1 MNKKTVT
8 TSLTLGLTTFVA
20 AVVIYMIV
28 GAQDSS
34 IVDDQVMAAGA
45 SLSPDQSSIPAQES
59 TRSPSNGSPSNG
71 KAAPVGSLVT
81 GLEHRLAEN
90 PDDGKG
96 WLLLAK
102 SYDHLGDRDRA
113 ASAYEKAVELGF
125 HETALDD
132 LSLANKNQ

>member
-1 MNKKTVT
+1 MNKKAVT
-8 TSLTLGLTTFVA
+8 TSLNLGLATLAVA
-20 AVVIYMIV
+20 GGIYVVI
-28 GAQDSS
+28 GTQDSS

-45 SLSPDQSSIPAQES
+45 SLSPDQSSIPAQKS
-59 TRSPSNGSPSNG
+59 TRSPSNGSPTNG

-102 SYDHLGDRDRA
+102 SYDHLGDSDRA
-113 ASAYEKAVELGF
+113 RSAYEKAVELGF
-125 HETALDD
+125 HDTALDD